1 VPLPISS
8 VALPIPSAVSPQ
20 TAAATPA
27 HRKAAEEFEAVLAG
41 QLVRQMFE
49 SMPRSDM
56 GGGAAE
62 EIFRSMLAE
71 RVGDSI
77 ARHGGIGVARSVET
91 ALERAGA
98 AK

>member
-1 VPLPISS
+1 MT
-8 VALPIPSAVSPQ
+8 AV
-20 TAAATPA
+20 TPA
-27 HRKAAEEFEAVLAG
+27 HRKAAAEFEAVLAG

-77 ARHGGIGVARSVET
+77 ARHGGIGVARSVEV
-91 ALERAGA
+91 ALERAGG